1 MHELL
6 FVKSSGVVILLSSR
20 PPLFKDWITLRAID
34 ISVSFNSAYPMY
46 SNLST
51 GQFFPTFDPLRP
63 VNTQTLR
70 PSKVINFKIAGV
82 LK

>member
-34 ISVSFNSAYPMY
+34 ISVSFSNAYPMY

-51 GQFFPTFDPLRP
+51 GQFFPTFKFDPLRP

-70 PSKVINFKIAGV
+70 PSKVIKFLAF
-82 LK
+82 